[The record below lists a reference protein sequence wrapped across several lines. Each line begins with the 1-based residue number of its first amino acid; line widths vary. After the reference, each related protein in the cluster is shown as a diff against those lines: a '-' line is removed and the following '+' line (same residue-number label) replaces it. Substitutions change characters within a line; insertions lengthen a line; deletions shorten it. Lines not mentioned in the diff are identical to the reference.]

1 MQKRLLIN
9 LLLLL
14 VALVLGSIVI
24 FEPGKDEQPEAV
36 RLTELD
42 DTAIDRFTLKND
54 SGEIAF
60 EKRDGHWWLASPFSA
75 PANDIRVGQ
84 LLAISHT
91 ASATHYPLNTEDLSK
106 FELDKPKAS
115 MTLGQVKI
123 VFGGVDPIDLRR
135 YVWVDKTLHLVD
147 DDFSHHIS
155 APATDYVER
164 KLLPEGSRPNALL
177 LPGLKL
183 SQDKDG
189 HWLADPVTPSASA
202 ASDLAA
208 AWQTARAIDV
218 TQIKQPVQGDV
229 IHIDFLDHAPIEFV
243 ILKRDPDLIL
253 ARADWGLQY
262 QITAETSLQLL
273 TLAVKPTAVPSAPTV
288 PNDNAEEEDS
298 EPASSD
304 DQLNIDEHDADPDEA
319 GSAK

>member
-14 VALVLGSIVI
+14 VALILGAIVI

-42 DTAIDRFTLKND
+42 ETAIDRFTLKND

-60 EKRDGHWWLASPFSA
+60 EKREGHWWLTAPFSA

-84 LLAISHT
+84 LLAISHA
-91 ASATHYPLNTEDLSK
+91 ASATHYPLDTEDLPK

-115 MTLGQVKI
+115 ITLGQVKM

-164 KLLPEGSRPNALL
+164 KLLPEGSKPNALM

-189 HWLADPVTPSASA
+189 HWLVDPANPAA
-202 ASDLAA
+202 AGASDLAA

-218 TQIKQPVQGDV
+218 TPIKAPVQGDI
-229 IHIDFLDHAPIEFV
+229 IHIDFTDHAPVEFV
-243 ILKRDPDLIL
+243 IIKRAPDLIL

-262 QITAETSLQLL
+262 QVTAETAAQLL
-273 TLAVKPTAVPSAPTV
+273 ALAVKPAAAPV
-288 PNDNAEEEDS
+288 VSPNDNAEEEDS
-298 EPASSD
+298 EPTDSD
-304 DQLNIDEHDADPDEA
+304 DQLKIDEHDTEDEPD
-319 GSAK
+319 K

>member
-14 VALVLGSIVI
+14 AVLVLGAIVI
-24 FEPGKDEQPEAV
+24 FEPGKEEQPESV

-42 DTAIDRFTLKND
+42 DTTIDRFVLKND

-60 EKRDGHWWLASPFSA
+60 EKREDHWWLTAPFSA

-84 LLAISHT
+84 LLAISHA
-91 ASATHYPLNTEDLSK
+91 ASASHYPLNSEDLPR

-115 MTLGQVKI
+115 MTLGQVKM

-135 YVWVDKTLHLVD
+135 YVWVGKTLHLVD

-155 APATDYVER
+155 APATEYVDK
-164 KLLPEGSRPNALL
+164 KLLPEGSKPNALT

-183 SQDKDG
+183 AQDKDG
-189 HWLADPVTPSASA
+189 HWQVDPVNPA
-202 ASDLAA
+202 ASGAADLVAN
-208 AWQTARAIDV
+208 WQTARAIDV
-218 TQIKQPVQGDV
+218 MQLTQPLQGDI
-229 IHIDFLDHAPIEFV
+229 IHIDFTDHAPVEFV
-243 ILKRDPDLIL
+243 IIKRAPDLIL

-262 QITAETSLQLL
+262 QVTAETAAQLL
-273 TLAVKPTAVPSAPTV
+273 ALAVKPAAAPV
-288 PNDNAEEEDS
+288 VSPNDNAEEEDS
-298 EPASSD
+298 EPTDSD
-304 DQLNIDEHDADPDEA
+304 DQLKIDEHDTEDEPD
-319 GSAK
+319 K

>member
-14 VALVLGSIVI
+14 VVLVLGAIAI
-24 FEPGKDEQPEAV
+24 FEPGKDEPSEAV

-42 DTAIDRFTLKND
+42 ETTIDRFILKND

-60 EKRDGHWWLASPFSA
+60 EKREGHWWLAAPFSA

-84 LLAISHT
+84 LLAISHA
-91 ASATHYPLNTEDLSK
+91 ASATHYPLNKEDLSK

-115 MTLGQVKI
+115 MTLGQVKM

-164 KLLPEGSRPNALL
+164 KLLPEGSKPNALL

-189 HWLADPVTPSASA
+189 HWLVDPANPA
-202 ASDLAA
+202 ASGGPDLVA

-218 TQIKQPVQGDV
+218 TPIKQAVQGDI
-229 IHIDFLDHAPIEFV
+229 IHIDFSDHAPIEFV
-243 ILKRDPDLIL
+243 ILKREPDLIL
-253 ARADWGLQY
+253 ARTDWGLQY
-262 QITAETSLQLL
+262 QVTAETALQLL
-273 TLAVKPTAVPSAPTV
+273 TLTAKQTAPAATV
-288 PNDNAEEEDS
+288 NTNDNAEEEDS
-298 EPASSD
+298 EPVGSD
-304 DQLNIDEHDADPDEA
+304 DQLHIDEHDTDEE
-319 GSAK
+319 SQK